1 MRALRSCCFPVPSE
15 FFVSLGSSL
24 TNESSLTRAD
34 ERALIPEI
42 IVTKDGLE
50 RFFST
55 LARSNILAHPEVSNV
70 AFLRTR
76 GLQNVN
82 GCQERAL

>member
-1 MRALRSCCFPVPSE
+1 MRALRSCWFLVPSQ

-42 IVTKDGLE
+42 IEPKDGLE
-50 RFFST
+50 RFFFYFGKVQYS
-55 LARSNILAHPEVSNV
+55 
-70 AFLRTR
+70 
-76 GLQNVN
+76 G
-82 GCQERAL
+82 